1 VCPPPET
8 HQQSDAPRHLDPGLS
23 PRHLEIVVDACLYDQ
38 LKEQALQHGCSIAEI
53 TQVLLTRACLEPG
66 TEARSDR

>member
-1 VCPPPET
+1 M
-8 HQQSDAPRHLDPGLS
+8 
-23 PRHLEIVVDACLYDQ
+23 VDAVLYDQ

-66 TEARSDR
+66 AEPRADR